1 MSAISNEGT
10 KGVHTSNKTPALTK
24 TLAAMAIFLLVRLV
38 DQAIRKDMDT
48 TREKQKPITIA

>member
-1 MSAISNEGT
+1 M
-10 KGVHTSNKTPALTK
+10 KGFHTSNKTPALTK

-38 DQAIRKDMDT
+38 DQAIRKDMVT